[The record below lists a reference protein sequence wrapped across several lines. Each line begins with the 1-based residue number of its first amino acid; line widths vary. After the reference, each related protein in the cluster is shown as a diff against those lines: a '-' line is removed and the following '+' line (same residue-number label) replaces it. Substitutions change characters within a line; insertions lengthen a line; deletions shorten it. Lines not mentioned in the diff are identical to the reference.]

1 LYRLCSSMGWV
12 MNPSKEMQVKQK
24 ISLLAQQKQFS
35 EAIKL
40 AQMLVQGNPADT
52 EAWFVLAQLSVQVGA
67 FREAALSYLRAC
79 QRPSPFALQAL
90 ERAVHISIDH
100 SFFDLGRE
108 PAKALA
114 EAKADS
120 ADAQISYGLCCFFM
134 NHFLEAIEA
143 FDKALKIEP
152 NNIEALNRCGMSYG
166 YIANNEK
173 AQTYFQKSLSA
184 SCKGNRASRLLVC
197 SNNYLENIDEMAVSQ
212 SHRDAAAE
220 LEAQID
226 SVASLKLDHAA
237 IASRKLRIG
246 ICSEDFRIHSV
257 AYFLMPIFKHYDAN
271 KWEIFCY
278 SDVPKADA
286 VTEDIKGRVDH
297 FIPCNGLTD
306 EQMYQQIR
314 ADEIDV
320 LIDLMGY
327 FGQSRFKVFAKRA
340 APVQMTYLGYP
351 NTTGLSEMDYRLVDK
366 HTDKGDDEYYSES
379 LIRLDDSFICFEP
392 DARAPELAP
401 LPMQTAGF
409 VTFGAFNS
417 IQKLTELNVRMWSKV
432 LCELPTSRLL
442 LKSVPL
448 NEAALVE
455 SMLERFG
462 AYGVSR
468 ERIDVVGIT
477 PTREEHLGLYA
488 KVDIHFDTYP
498 YNGTTT
504 TCEALWQGVPTLT
517 LAGERHRSRVGL
529 SILHQVGLAEWVTFS
544 EQEFVERAISKAGE
558 LGELIQVREGLRERM
573 RESPLMDGPG
583 FVSALESALA
593 TVLENE

>member
-1 LYRLCSSMGWV
+1 

-52 EAWFVLAQLSVQVGA
+52 EAWFVLAQLSVKVGA
-67 FREAALSYLRAC
+67 FREASLSYFRAC

-90 ERAVHISIDH
+90 ERAVNISIDH
-100 SFFDLGRE
+100 SFFELGRE
-108 PAKALA
+108 PAKVLA

-120 ADAQISYGLCCFFM
+120 ADAQISYGLTCFFTS
-134 NHFLEAIEA
+134 HYLEAIEA
-143 FDKALKIEP
+143 FEKALKIEP
-152 NNIEALNRCGMSYG
+152 NNVEALNRCGMSYG

-173 AQTYFQKSLSA
+173 AQTYFQRSLSA
-184 SCKGNRASRLLVC
+184 SRNGNRASRLLVC
-197 SNNYLENIDEMAVSQ
+197 SNNYLEDMDEAEVAQ
-212 SHRDAAAE
+212 AHREAAAE

-237 IASRKLRIG
+237 AASRKLRIG
-246 ICSEDFRIHSV
+246 ICSEDFRLHSV

-278 SDVPKADA
+278 SDVPKADE
-286 VTEDIKGRVDH
+286 VTEDIKRRVDH
-297 FIPCNGLTD
+297 FIACNGLTD
-306 EQMYQQIR
+306 EQVYQQIR
-314 ADEIDV
+314 ADDIDV

-327 FGQSRFKVFAKRA
+327 FGQSRFGVFAKRA

-351 NTTGLSEMDYRLVDK
+351 NTTGLSQMDYRIVDK

-392 DARAPELAP
+392 DARAPELSS

-417 IQKLTELNVRMWSKV
+417 IQKLTELNIRMWSKV

-442 LKSVPL
+442 LKSIPL

-529 SILHQVGLAEWVTFS
+529 SILHQVGFDDWVTFS
-544 EQEFVERAISKAGE
+544 EKEFVERAISKAGE
-558 LGELIQVREGLRERM
+558 LESLIKVREGLRKRM
-573 RESPLMDGPG
+573 RESPLMDGLG
-583 FVSALESALA
+583 FVSALEGALV
-593 TVLENE
+593 TVLESE